1 VQSAQTQSGYCE
13 EVSTED
19 RRKIDAQ
26 LERMLVHPLFRQSK
40 RLPAFLR
47 FVVQE
52 SLLHGTDGPPKERTL
67 GIAVFGRRPD
77 YDTATDPVVRVTA
90 TELRKKLAQY
100 YYEEGHF
107 DEIRI
112 ERPPGSYLPKFR
124 KSAANVDSDAREAE
138 DLQQRL
144 ESSAGLHAGT
154 VEANLA
160 AADHAAIELQ
170 PRQAEISVASDALLP
185 GESRNEVGH
194 GAAKIA
200 APLPD
205 GSASSFWRIASFIL
219 AAMLVATLGGYIPL
233 SGVSHHS
240 SLTRFW
246 SSFVGKSPQVLI
258 VMPVITHGENVDAK
272 PSDVSVAGNLSI
284 EDTNIAARV
293 AARLEMLNSPY
304 RLVSAPELNFGD
316 LRGVPAVLIG
326 ALDNVWTMRRG
337 KTLPFAFEESPDGR
351 TGRIVDT
358 QDPGHRSWSI
368 DITTPHTHITKD
380 YGIVARYRDT
390 MTGEPVL
397 ILAGISSQGTQAAG
411 EAVTN
416 PEYIDV
422 VLGSAMKASSN
433 FEVIVETEAIDGRSG
448 PPRVVASRTW

>member
-1 VQSAQTQSGYCE
+1 MLRPALEGLVTMRSLQSQSE
-13 EVSTED
+13 HAEDVSAED

-26 LERMLVHPLFRQSK
+26 LERLLVHPLFRQSK

-47 FVVQE
+47 FVVEE
-52 SLLHGTDGPPKERTL
+52 SLLHGADGPPKERTL
-67 GIAVFGRRPD
+67 GIAVFGRKPD

-100 YYEEGHF
+100 YYEEGHL

-112 ERPPGSYLPKFR
+112 ELPPGSYLPKFR
-124 KSAANVDSDAREAE
+124 KSATNASSDRQIDETRPEPTPAPDAPALAEHATTEQDALAETTLAQESEASPAKAE
-138 DLQQRL
+138 QDLPHPGNHLVNSKWRVASMVL
-144 ESSAGLHAGT
+144 VIAL
-154 VEANLA
+154 LA
-160 AADHAAIELQ
+160 A
-170 PRQAEISVASDALLP
+170 
-185 GESRNEVGH
+185 
-194 GAAKIA
+194 
-200 APLPD
+200 
-205 GSASSFWRIASFIL
+205 L
-219 AAMLVATLGGYIPL
+219 AGYIPL
-233 SGVSHHS
+233 TS
-240 SLTRFW
+240 SYRASSISRFW
-246 SSFVGKSPQVLI
+246 TAFAGRSPQVLI
-258 VMPVITHGENVDAK
+258 VMPVIPHPDASALR

-293 AARLEMLNSPY
+293 AAQLEMRNSAY
-304 RLVSAPELNFGD
+304 RLVSASELNFGD
-316 LRGVPAVLIG
+316 LRGVPAVMIG
-326 ALDNVWTMRRG
+326 ALDNVWTMRLG
-337 KTLPFAFEESPDGR
+337 KTLPFAFEESPDER

-411 EAVTN
+411 ETVTN
-416 PEYIDV
+416 SEYMDA
-422 VLGSAMKASSN
+422 VLGSAMKTSSN

-448 PPRVVASRTW
+448 PPRVIASRTW